1 MGHVAHFVRWD
12 APPTA
17 PRPIPWS
24 LCIKM
29 IEPLEHCE
37 PLSQVWFVH
46 DYIQL
51 RFQDR
56 TVTVLNEPK
65 LKLPSGRIMER
76 SSKGFCDRLVALI
89 NQPLAESTLI
99 EKEHFSLTFANGAE
113 FIVPLSEDA
122 IRGPEAVEIGTWI
135 VFNT

>member
-1 MGHVAHFVRWD
+1 
-12 APPTA
+12 
-17 PRPIPWS
+17 
-24 LCIKM
+24 M
-29 IEPLEHCE
+29 IEPLENCE

-51 RFQDR
+51 KFQDR
-56 TVTVLNEPK
+56 TVTVLNVPK

-76 SSKGFCDRLVALI
+76 SSEGFCDKLVELI
-89 NQPLAESTLI
+89 EQPLDESTLLE
-99 EKEHFSLTFANGAE
+99 EKYFSLTFANGAE

-122 IRGPEAVEIGTWI
+122 IRGPEAVEIGAWI